1 MNVAQATSEVKSR
14 LEKQLCE
21 LGLAADLVDE
31 IVGHSTL
38 LNYNK
43 GSTVFLQGSPAD
55 VLFYVFMG
63 MLKVYC
69 PRANGSRIMV
79 KLAGPGDIVGYADYL
94 DSRGRRAQVFEVKA
108 LTKSSVALFT
118 RDYVLKLLQSLDHKT
133 QLQVIERLN
142 TAWSAMAQRFGTFLS
157 MSFKERL
164 ELELK
169 ELGEKFGVRDSR
181 GILIMLELSHSD
193 FADMIGS
200 SRPMVS
206 RLFAEMVKAGLIL
219 RRGKQLILLE
229 SSTEYIADGSGQL
242 KEPPK
247 NGREAPSPPMAR
259 NLTFKLSARQ
269 REGQP
274 AIAATLNG
282 KGNSKRVP
290 V

>member
-200 SRPMVS
+200 SRPMV
-206 RLFAEMVKAGLIL
+206 